1 MHAALYLR
9 DYVKKT
15 CPPPKLIYQTP
26 PLPWLFAEARSRDG
40 GGRGPAANNFAV
52 ASRCRCCPCEP
63 GQAAVRMVLE
73 ERPNMEREDVGGNTT
88 AEGF

>member
-1 MHAALYLR
+1 MKDVLYLR

-15 CPPPKLIYQTP
+15 CPPPPKKKKTSQIP

-52 ASRCRCCPCEP
+52 ASGSRCCPCEP
-63 GQAAVRMVLE
+63 WQAAVRMVLE
-73 ERPNMEREDVGGNTT
+73 ERPYGKGRCWG
-88 AEGF
+88 